1 MVWNLSPL
9 KVILVLGK
17 AISHVVPNLGSREHW
32 VTWVIWCF
40 AKNSPWDE
48 IDEAANDWL
57 PLVAAFWIIWIVSM
71 EECSNLLQ
79 NLIQICCST
88 CSVILNAIVTQ
99 YTCSLNGIYHPPLTS
114 AVKSSLLMH
123 AHSSPL
129 SLAVRLHWC
138 GANHSHYTSNGG
150 LFIDRPHVSLLK
162 YF

>member
-32 VTWVIWCF
+32 VTWVIWCY

-71 EECSNLLQ
+71 EECSNLMQ
-79 NLIQICCST
+79 NFMQICLFPH
-88 CSVILNAIVTQ
+88 SVILNVMVTQ
-99 YTCSLNGIYHPPLTS
+99 YTCSFNGVYSPHWLVQWSHHYLHMFIPVHSLWLPDYIDVAQTILFILTM
-114 AVKSSLLMH
+114 A
-123 AHSSPL
+123 
-129 SLAVRLHWC
+129 
-138 GANHSHYTSNGG
+138 G
-150 LFIDRPHVSLLK
+150 LFPDRA
-162 YF
+162 